1 MNDAHFWRVIQAF
14 FPGISERNWS
24 DEWLEEKN
32 QEENTPKEWNGKGYT
47 VYETKQ
53 KQRQMES
60 AMRAQREKVELLKKG
75 DADPDEVLLARC
87 KYQGQLDEYARFSN
101 KMGLKQERERIY
113 LDMRGRKAPESKSV
127 MKQFPIEMINNAGRD
142 IKQYEGFKKIL
153 EKDVGTLAE
162 FGQIKYNDSDKW
174 KYLNVLKEYI
184 QKYPTSDKR
193 YYDASE
199 KLKELGIKKGVI
211 LPPVRKQAFI
221 LPAGSKDAYHIM
233 NRMLER
239 NITDDDVRSYMKNSK
254 AMFVQWGGQRQ
265 LFVSDEGMCLVT
277 KQGEEW
283 IYKTVWSKYDFD
295 EDSEKIMEVLK
306 SVGL

>member
-1 MNDAHFWRVIQAF
+1 MAGHSR
-14 FPGISERNWS
+14 
-24 DEWLEEKN
+24 
-32 QEENTPKEWNGKGYT
+32 
-47 VYETKQ
+47 
-53 KQRQMES
+53 
-60 AMRAQREKVELLKKG
+60 
-75 DADPDEVLLARC
+75 DEVLLARC

-101 KMGLKQERERIY
+101 KMGLKQERDRIY

-142 IKQYEGFKKIL
+142 IKQYERYKKVLGDSI
-153 EKDVGTLAE
+153 GSLAE

-174 KYLNVLKEYI
+174 KYLNELKEYI
-184 QKYPTSDKR
+184 QNYPTSDKR

-211 LPPVRKQAFI
+211 LLPVRKQAFI
-221 LPAGSKDAYHIM
+221 LPTVSKDEYHIM